1 MTLREALVN
10 RVHNTDICVQHGP
23 MVLDGG
29 FGTMVQ
35 RYGLKEEDFRGYR
48 YRNHPCMLLGNN
60 EILTLTRPDVV
71 SEIHKAYIQAGAQI
85 ITTNTFS
92 ANTISQADYQCQ
104 HLVDEMNTQ
113 AVHIAREA
121 FLQLGVEGFVIA
133 TAGPTNKS
141 LSISPDI
148 NDPACRAISFDQLA
162 ESYIQQMRVQI
173 EAGADA
179 IMLETIFDTLNAKA
193 GIYAHQEAVE
203 QTGKVIPLMLSA
215 TVNDTMGRLLS
226 GQTIEAFLISV
237 SHAHNLL
244 SVGLNCSFG
253 ADDMLPVLRT
263 LRRTVDNTLNER
275 GQCFVSCHPN
285 AGLPNSMG
293 QYDVNPEQFAYSVK
307 PMIQEGLA
315 DIIGGCCG
323 TTPEH
328 ILALAN
334 HIKANYQLCR

>member
-1 MTLREALVN
+1 MTLKEVLFN
-10 RVHNTDICVQHGP
+10 RAHNTDTSSHHKP
-23 MVLDGG
+23 LVLDGG

-48 YRNHPCMLLGNN
+48 YHNHPCMLLGNN
-60 EILTLTRPDVV
+60 EMLTLTRPDVV
-71 SEIHKAYIQAGAQI
+71 SDIHKAYIQAGAQI

-104 HLVDEMNTQ
+104 HLVEEMNCESVSL
-113 AVHIAREA
+113 AKEA
-121 FLQLGVEGFVIA
+121 FLKFGVEGFVVA
-133 TAGPTNKS
+133 TVGPTNKS

-148 NDPACRAISFDQLA
+148 NDPTCRAISFEQLA
-162 ESYIQQMRVQI
+162 ESYTQQMRVLI

-193 GIYAHQEAVE
+193 GIYAHQEAME
-203 QTGKVIPLMLSA
+203 LTGKELPLMLSA

-237 SHAHNLL
+237 SHARNLL

-263 LRRTVDNTLNER
+263 LRRAVDSMFNER

-293 QYDVNPEQFAYSVK
+293 MYDVSPEQFAQSVK
-307 PMIQEGLA
+307 PMIQEGLV

-328 ILALAN
+328 IMALSN
-334 HIKANYQLCR
+334 HIKVNS